1 MPSIPLTSLPPATT
15 ASDCFVPDSYH
26 TDGRRLLRTV
36 SQVGDGELN
45 GFTLLED
52 CSTLEVVSYLPA
64 DLAAMDL
71 RPVYPTC

>member
-1 MPSIPLTSLPPATT
+1 MPLTPLTSLPRAAATFD
-15 ASDCFVPDSYH
+15 AFAPGSYH

-36 SQVGDGELN
+36 SQVGEGELN

-52 CSTLEVVSYLPA
+52 CLTLEVVSYLPA

-71 RPVYPTC
+71 RPVFPAV

>member
-1 MPSIPLTSLPPATT
+1 MSLTPLRPLPVRTATSDWFA
-15 ASDCFVPDSYH
+15 PDSYL

-36 SQVGDGELN
+36 TQVGDGELN

-52 CSTLEVVSYLPA
+52 CLTLEVISYLPA

-71 RPVYPTC
+71 RPVSAAA

>member
-1 MPSIPLTSLPPATT
+1 MSLTPLTSLTPATT
-15 ASDCFVPDSYH
+15 MSDAFVPDSYH

-52 CSTLEVVSYLPA
+52 CLTLEVVSYLPA

-71 RPVYPTC
+71 RPVFPGV